1 MSLKEMTSCMLHARS
16 LSSKIWVEEL
26 NCATYIH
33 NISPHRYFEDKTPF
47 EAWTGEKPDVTHFH
61 IFGSRVWAHIPFE
74 KRKSLDPQST
84 PFIFVGYPDDVKGYK
99 LIDPSTDL
107 LIIEQTIQFEE
118 SPLHAFPLQ
127 YVDNLVLTSVI
138 DIKDDDST
146 HSNATYSD
154 TDSKDF
160 VDADEQVVHPNE
172 EIILEL

>member
-1 MSLKEMTSCMLHARS
+1 
-16 LSSKIWVEEL
+16 
-26 NCATYIH
+26 
-33 NISPHRYFEDKTPF
+33 
-47 EAWTGEKPDVTHFH
+47 
-61 IFGSRVWAHIPFE
+61 
-74 KRKSLDPQST
+74 
-84 PFIFVGYPDDVKGYK
+84 VGYPDDVKGYK

-107 LIIEQTIQFEE
+107 LIIEQTIRFEE